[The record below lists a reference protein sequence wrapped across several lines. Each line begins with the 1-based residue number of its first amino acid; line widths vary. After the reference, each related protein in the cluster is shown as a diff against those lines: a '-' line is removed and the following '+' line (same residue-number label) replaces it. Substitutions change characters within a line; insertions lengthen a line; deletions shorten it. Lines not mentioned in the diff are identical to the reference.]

1 MSNEGIRPLCKK
13 FPQLSRYVKYF
24 NSNNKCMEFLV
35 RDEKLLKT
43 YNAIW
48 DKSSNLLEKGFD
60 SESVHN
66 KYIKSKI
73 KFYNGKINT
82 NFYGNKIPGENICCV
97 CLSAIILDN
106 YYYGR

>member
-1 MSNEGIRPLCKK
+1 MK
-13 FPQLSRYVKYF
+13 
-24 NSNNKCMEFLV
+24 FLV
-35 RDEKLLKT
+35 RDEKLLKS

-82 NFYGNKIPGENICCV
+82 NFYGDKIPGKNVCCV
-97 CLSAIILDN
+97 CLSAIILDSIIMVGKKDYPQVLLEERKYAVKMLSMKN
-106 YYYGR
+106 